1 MLYKQETLVPGQVDP
16 RSLARYI
23 DHTVLYAD
31 TTRATVERFCREA
44 VEHKFASVCFNPTHV
59 AHAAELLRGTGVKV
73 CTVIGF
79 PLGANTS
86 RVKAFETED
95 AARNGADEFDM
106 VINVGALKDGRHDDV
121 RGDIRAVVTAADG
134 KCVKVIIE
142 TFLLTDAEKITA
154 VELSCQAGACFV
166 KTCTGFSGGAA
177 SVDDIRLMK
186 AHVSD
191 GVQIKASGGI
201 RDAEMALALVEAG
214 ADRLGTSAGVA
225 ILGKR

>member
-1 MLYKQETLVPGQVDP
+1 MQLLNQ
-16 RSLARYI
+16 YI
-23 DHTVLYAD
+23 DHTLLKPAATQAD
-31 TTRATVERFCREA
+31 IAKLCEEA
-44 VEHKFASVCFNPTHV
+44 AKYRFASVCVNPCRV
-59 AHAAELLRGTGVKV
+59 ALCAELLKGSGVSV

-79 PLGANTS
+79 PLGANITAT
-86 RVKAFETED
+86 KAFE
-95 AARNGADEFDM
+95 ARSALADGADEFDM